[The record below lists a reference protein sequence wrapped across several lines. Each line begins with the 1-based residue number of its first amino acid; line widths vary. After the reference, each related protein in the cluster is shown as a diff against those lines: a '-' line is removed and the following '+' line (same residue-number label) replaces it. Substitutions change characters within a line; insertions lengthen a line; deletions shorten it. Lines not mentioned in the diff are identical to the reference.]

1 LRRADSFDRTGAG
14 ALTCDG
20 VRLADIAS
28 AVGTPAYVYSAATVR
43 KHFRALREAFGDYP
57 TTLHY
62 ALKANSTFG
71 IVQLMHELGAAADV
85 NSIWELDLAR
95 RAGFDPSA
103 IVFTGVGKSQT
114 ELERAVPLG
123 LKAINVESA
132 GELARVEAIADRLG
146 LKVRVAVRI
155 NPDIDAQSHPHIST
169 GRSINQFG
177 VPVDE
182 ARGLMASIGRRPAL
196 KLVAVHVHIGSQIT
210 EVEPLERAAAL
221 VASLVEELGATG
233 VHVEY
238 VDLGGGLGI
247 SYDGHKGPSTIE
259 YAGALLRPI
268 RPTGLPIVIEP
279 GRAIIAPAAV
289 LVARVVDVKARSA
302 DSEFAIIDAGMTEL
316 LRPALYGAYHRI
328 DVVEPR
334 ALPSRVYQIIGPVC
348 ESTDVVGRDRALPP
362 LQAGDLVAIRD
373 VGAYG
378 SAMASNY
385 NRRPLPAEV
394 LVDHGEWRCI
404 RRRQTLDDML
414 ALET

>member
-20 VRLADIAS
+20 VRLADIAA

-43 KHFRALREAFGDYP
+43 DRFRALREAFGDYP
-57 TTLHY
+57 ATLHY
-62 ALKANSTFG
+62 AFKANSTFG
-71 IVQLMHELGAAADV
+71 IVQLMRELGAAADV
-85 NSIWELDLAR
+85 NSIWELALAR
-95 RAGFDPSA
+95 KAGFDPSA
-103 IVFTGVGKSQT
+103 IVFTGVGKSQA
-114 ELERAVPLG
+114 ELEQAVPLG

-132 GELARVEAIADRLG
+132 GELARVEAIATRLG
-146 LKVRVAVRI
+146 LTAQVAVRV

-182 ARGLMASIGRRPAL
+182 ARDLMASIRSRPAL

-210 EVEPLERAAAL
+210 TLEPLERAATL
-221 VASLVEELGATG
+221 VARLVGELGAAG
-233 VHVEY
+233 VHMEY

-247 SYDGHKGPSTIE
+247 SYDGVDGPSAVE

-268 RPTGLPIVIEP
+268 RATGLPIVIEP
-279 GRAIIAPAAV
+279 GRTIIAPAAV
-289 LVARVVDVKARSA
+289 LVARVVDVKKRS
-302 DSEFAIIDAGMTEL
+302 DSEFVIIDAGMTEL

-328 DVVEPR
+328 EAVEPR
-334 ALPSRVYQIIGPVC
+334 ALQSRLYQIVGPVC
-348 ESTDVVGRDRALPP
+348 ESTDVVGSDRMLPALE
-362 LQAGDLVAIRD
+362 AGDLVAIRD

-385 NRRPLPAEV
+385 NRRPLPVEV
-394 LVDHGEWRCI
+394 LVDRGGWRCI
-404 RRRQTLDDML
+404 RRRQTLDDMI
-414 ALET
+414 AMEI